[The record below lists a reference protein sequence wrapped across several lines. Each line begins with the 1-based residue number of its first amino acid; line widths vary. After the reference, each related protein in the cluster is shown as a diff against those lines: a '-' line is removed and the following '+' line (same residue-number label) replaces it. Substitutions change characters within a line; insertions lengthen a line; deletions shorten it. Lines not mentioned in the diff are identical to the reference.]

1 MAQPWRDDDVADIL
15 RQSKTIAVVG
25 LSDDRFRPSYG
36 VARYLQQDGY
46 RIVPVNPNEAEVLG
60 EKAYA
65 TLSDVPL
72 AIDVV
77 DVFRRPE
84 HALDV
89 VQQAIRAGAKTI
101 WLQPGTGTEEAAEL
115 ARQAGLKVVLN
126 RCMATEA
133 RRLHAAVK

>member
-101 WLQPGTGTEEAAEL
+101 WLQPGTGTEEA
-115 ARQAGLKVVLN
+115 
-126 RCMATEA
+126 
-133 RRLHAAVK
+133 